1 MAPLAKI
8 VFDELR
14 DRASE
19 MVLAD
24 RNQSIETLLVDGSHE
39 AFGVRVGIR
48 RLTGRLHPRIPTRT
62 SAVTDIP
69 CGWTCSTPASTIAR
83 AIAPSFMHGAPYVNE
98 HTSTFLRCSSQAT
111 PLTHL

>member
-48 RLTGRLHPRIPTRT
+48 RLPLRQCADSRVRRSGAK
-62 SAVTDIP
+62 SAAPMRQGI
-69 CGWTCSTPASTIAR
+69 STTAISAR
-83 AIAPSFMHGAPYVNE
+83 ATAHA
-98 HTSTFLRCSSQAT
+98 L
-111 PLTHL
+111 